1 MLGWICI
8 WKDEKANL
16 HKVKVRFG
24 NLWFYLLIYRPPSIT
39 LLENSILSH
48 GVFYENRCSRQE
60 KWKELKKPDIQDY
73 RDLTLYELSR
83 IIFLMAPENERQE
96 REAEWEGLGS
106 YYRRRLPK
114 EISLNIFNYPNR
126 FDIRFPS
133 DNTQTG
139 TWYVTYYHIC
149 RIFILRI
156 KNRSISFFQ
165 LNVFK
170 SCSRY
175 IFFN

>member
-1 MLGWICI
+1 MLGWIYI
-8 WKDEKANL
+8 WKDEKVNL
-16 HKVKVRFG
+16 HRVKVRFG

-39 LLENSILSH
+39 LLENSILSY
-48 GVFYENRCSRQE
+48 GAFYENRCSRQE

-133 DNTQTG
+133 DNT
-139 TWYVTYYHIC
+139 
-149 RIFILRI
+149 
-156 KNRSISFFQ
+156 
-165 LNVFK
+165 
-170 SCSRY
+170 
-175 IFFN
+175 